1 VRYAFI
7 DAHRELHP
15 VRVLCKML
23 SVHPSGFY
31 AWVKE
36 PQSQRAQEDQRQ
48 TKLVEKAWKD
58 SGKIYGY
65 RKIYDDLIDMGETV
79 SENRIARL
87 AGLAGIQAQIGY
99 KKKPSVYG
107 GKPSV
112 VVDNTLDRQFT
123 VDAPDRAWVTD
134 ITYLR
139 THEGFAYLCVI
150 IDLFSRR
157 IVGWAVQSRQTSE
170 LAVQALLMAIWRR
183 KPASGLLIHSDQGAQ
198 FTSREWAAFLREHN
212 LEHSMSRRGNCHDNA
227 VAESFFQLLK
237 REKVRRRK
245 YKTREEA
252 RRDIFEYIEL
262 FYNPKRKH
270 TNNGLLSPIDFEERQ
285 RKLKKAGV

>member
-1 VRYAFI
+1 MRYAFI
-7 DAHRELHP
+7 DAHRSQHP
-15 VRVLCKML
+15 VRVLCRML

-36 PQSQRAQEDQRQ
+36 PLSQRAQEDERQ
-48 TKLVEKAWKD
+48 IELIKQAWKD
-58 SGKIYGY
+58 SGKVYGY
-65 RKIYDDLIDMGETV
+65 RKIHDDLIEMGETV
-79 SENRIARL
+79 SENRVARL

-99 KKKPSVYG
+99 KKKPGQYG

-112 VVDNTLDRQFT
+112 VVDNSLDRQFA
-123 VDAPDRAWVTD
+123 VEVPDRAWVTD

-139 THEGFAYLCVI
+139 THEGFAYLCVV

-157 IVGWAVQSRQTSE
+157 VVGWAVRSRPTTE
-170 LAVQALLMAIWRR
+170 LAAQALLMAIWRR
-183 KPASGLLIHSDQGAQ
+183 KPEPGLLIHSDQGTQ
-198 FTSREWAAFLREHN
+198 YTSREWAAFLREHK

-237 REKVRRRK
+237 REKIRRRT
-245 YKTREEA
+245 YRTREAA
-252 RRDIFEYIEL
+252 RHDVFEYIEL

-270 TNNGLLSPIDFEERQ
+270 TNNGMLSPVDFENRQ
-285 RKLKKAGV
+285 RKLRKAGV